1 MTTNNEAH
9 KAHIDPRYPLSAET
23 AQILAA
29 AHEVHSHLGP
39 GFEEVIYQRALAK
52 ELPAHGLEYSRE
64 VWMDVLYKG
73 QKVGRKRVDF
83 SIGIGQESVM
93 VEIKAKA
100 RLEDV
105 DFVQALSYLKTS
117 GCRVGLLINF
127 GSRQL
132 EVRRLAN

>member
-1 MTTNNEAH
+1 MRKMNTEHERYVDA
-9 KAHIDPRYPLSAET
+9 RYPLSAET
-23 AQILAA
+23 ARILAA
-29 AHEVHSHLGP
+29 AQEVHRHLGP

-64 VWMDVLYKG
+64 VWIDVLYKG
-73 QKVGRKRVDF
+73 EKVGRKRVDF
-83 SIGIGQESVM
+83 VVGAGKASVL

-105 DFVQALSYLKTS
+105 DFVQALSYLKAA
-117 GCRVGLLINF
+117 GCRVGLLVNF
-127 GSRQL
+127 GSKKL